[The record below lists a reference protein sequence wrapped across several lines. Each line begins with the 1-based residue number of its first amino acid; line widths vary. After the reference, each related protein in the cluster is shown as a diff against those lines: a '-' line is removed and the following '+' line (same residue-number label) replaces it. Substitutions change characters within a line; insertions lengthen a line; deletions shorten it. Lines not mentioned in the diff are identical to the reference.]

1 MSSGLLESL
10 VFPDVRLWERNAED
24 DYRNL
29 RRRKLKYMDL
39 RRAADLSLDTNAVS
53 ISA

>member
-29 RRRKLKYMDL
+29 Q
-39 RRAADLSLDTNAVS
+39 RAADLSLDTNAVS
-53 ISA
+53 ISP